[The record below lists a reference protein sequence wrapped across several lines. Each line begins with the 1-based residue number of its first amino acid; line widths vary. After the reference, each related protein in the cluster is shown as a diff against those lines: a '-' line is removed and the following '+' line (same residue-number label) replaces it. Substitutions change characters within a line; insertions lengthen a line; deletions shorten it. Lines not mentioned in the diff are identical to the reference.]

1 MNVSVKREQKECISS
16 AECEKGRMKFNKHT
30 IIIAEAGVNHN
41 GSIEMAKQ
49 LVLKAKEAGVDYIKF
64 QTFKASKLVTKS
76 AKQAEYQQKN
86 IGNGED
92 CQYQMLKKL
101 ELSPEEHQILIDYC
115 KELGIKFFSTAFDF
129 DSIAYLHSLNLGLWK
144 IPSGEVTNYPFLK
157 RIAAYNESTILSTG
171 MCDMQDVRNAVDA
184 LYKNG
189 LSKENLILLH
199 CNTEYPTPFEDV
211 NLKAMDALRNEFGVE
226 VGYSDHTKGIE
237 VPIAAVALGATVIEK
252 HFTLDRNMEGP
263 DHKASLEPDELKAMV
278 AAIRNIEKAVG
289 GDGTKHV
296 SESEKKN
303 IAIARK
309 SIVAAC
315 DIKAGEV
322 FTEQNLTVK
331 RPGNGTS
338 PMRWEEIIGLKAK
351 RDFSED
357 ELIEI

>member
-1 MNVSVKREQKECISS
+1 MSK
-16 AECEKGRMKFNKHT
+16 T
-30 IIIAEAGVNHN
+30 LIIAEAGVSHN
-41 GSIEMAKQ
+41 GSIELAKK
-49 LVLKAKEAGVDYIKF
+49 LVEKAKEAGVDYIKF
-64 QTFKASKLVTKS
+64 QTFKASKLVTKA

-86 IGNGED
+86 IGKEGD
-92 CQYQMLKKL
+92 SQYQMLKKL
-101 ELSPEEHQILIDYC
+101 ELSPEEHEILIDYC
-115 KELGIKFFSTAFDF
+115 HQLGIKFFSTAFDF
-129 DSIAYLHSLNLGLWK
+129 DSIDYLHSLNLGLWK

-157 RIAAYNESTILSTG
+157 RIAAFNEPTILSTG
-171 MCDMQDVRNAVDA
+171 MCDMEDVRDAVNA

-211 NLKAMDALRNEFGVE
+211 NLKAMDALRKEFGVE

-252 HFTLDRNMEGP
+252 HFTLDRTLPGP

-278 AAIRNIEKAVG
+278 SAIRNIEKAVG

-322 FTEQNLTVK
+322 FTEDNLTVK
-331 RPGNGTS
+331 RPGNGVS
-338 PMRWEEIIGLKAK
+338 PMRWEEVIGQKAK
-351 RDFSED
+351 RDFNED
-357 ELIEI
+357 ELIEL